1 MTWGILVP
9 QLRIRVP
16 LYPELEVH
24 SLKHWTFREFPK
36 NKLLA
41 PYLNPSANAGDIKD
55 TGSIPGWGRPPGE
68 GHGNPLWCSYLENP
82 KDRGAWWATV
92 HRVAK
97 SRTRLKRVTMY
108 MHMSCIHTKL
118 TNHRWTA
125 WPSITKEHTCV
136 NITQNNKQK
145 TMNPQPLSCFLS
157 TFLALTFP
165 DVTTLLKFNITDWFW
180 LLTLCKRF
188 HSVYIH
194 LCLISLTQY
203 DLCELMRSSTAVT
216 FHWCVFFML
225 IVNFCKWILMWSH
238 HTRSKLCAFY
248 QSFLSR
254 KGNFLPFSQFL
265 VYLCMLFS

>member
-1 MTWGILVP
+1 
-9 QLRIRVP
+9 
-16 LYPELEVH
+16 
-24 SLKHWTFREFPK
+24 
-36 NKLLA
+36 
-41 PYLNPSANAGDIKD
+41 
-55 TGSIPGWGRPPGE
+55 
-68 GHGNPLWCSYLENP
+68 
-82 KDRGAWWATV
+82 
-92 HRVAK
+92 
-97 SRTRLKRVTMY
+97 
-108 MHMSCIHTKL
+108 
-118 TNHRWTA
+118 
-125 WPSITKEHTCV
+125 
-136 NITQNNKQK
+136 
-145 TMNPQPLSCFLS
+145 MNPQPLSCFLS

-265 VYLCMLFS
+265 VYLCMLFSYRCTLVSCAKNLREMNVSILIWIVQDTQVNLIS